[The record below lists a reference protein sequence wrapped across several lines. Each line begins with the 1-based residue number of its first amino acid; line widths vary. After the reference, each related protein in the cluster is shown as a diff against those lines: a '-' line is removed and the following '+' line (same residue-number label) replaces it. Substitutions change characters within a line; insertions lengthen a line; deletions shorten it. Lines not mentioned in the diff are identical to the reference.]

1 MQTQNKIYHLK
12 TRRLIS
18 VQGEDAKSFL
28 QNVITNDMEKLTG
41 QPMIYTSLLSPQ
53 GQILN
58 EFFVSSYNDGYLIDI
73 AGEQVDNLIRRLTF
87 FKLRAKATIAKQED
101 LAVYAGALV
110 DCGIEDPRWPA
121 LGKRAYAN
129 EPPTH
134 EQTGNDLDYTDLC
147 ISLGI
152 PDGFSSIEAERDVA
166 SDANLDLLHAIAFDK
181 GCFIGQEVAARMYHR
196 NLSRKRMMV
205 INGEALQKG
214 QILYQGKIA
223 VGEIR
228 DVSQNG
234 TQGIALLKLTNLQ
247 SLPAAGQGLSVES
260 AGNLVA
266 TLQNPAYAQF

>member
-12 TRRLIS
+12 NRRLIA

-28 QNVITNDMEKLTG
+28 QNVITNDMDKLAD
-41 QPMIYTSLLSPQ
+41 QQMIYTCLLSPQ

-58 EFFVSSYNDGYLIDI
+58 EFFVSVYNAGYLIDI
-73 AGEQVDNLIRRLTF
+73 ADEQVDNLIRRLTF
-87 FKLRAKATIAKQED
+87 FKLRAKATITKQED
-101 LAVYAGALV
+101 LAVYAGAV
-110 DCGIEDPRWPA
+110 EGGTDDPREPA
-121 LGKRAYAN
+121 LGKRLYTSDLAVN
-129 EPPTH
+129 
-134 EQTGNDLDYTDLC
+134 GNDLDYADLC

-152 PDGFSSIEAERDVA
+152 PNGFTAIEAERDVA

-205 INGEALQKG
+205 VNGDDLQKG
-214 QILYQGKIA
+214 QILYQGKVA

-234 TQGIALLKLTNLQ
+234 AQGIALIKLTNLQ
-247 SLPAAGQGLSVES
+247 TLPAAGQTLSFDSE
-260 AGNLVA
+260 GNLVA
-266 TLQNPAYAQF
+266 TLQNPACAQF